1 MDKKLIPFDSTD
13 YLDDEASIAVFLEA
27 AWEEGCT
34 IEDLEE
40 RLAYLAFCHQTVRSA
55 RIRWTLSQTDSTRR
69 D

>member
-1 MDKKLIPFDSTD
+1 MDEKLTPFDSTD
-13 YLDDEASIAVFLEA
+13 YLGDEASITAFLEA

-40 RLAYLAFCHQTVRSA
+40 RLAYLAFCHQTVQAA
-55 RIRWTLSQTDSTRR
+55 RTRWTLSRTDNLRR